1 MKNQESDFFRAMMCT
16 EISQQLPEYVQGR
29 LSADQRALIAEHVAR
44 CPTCAGEL
52 ADLQEFSQALRRQG
66 AVLLEDHLDAEVLVQ
81 YAWNQEALGPH
92 LRYQVER
99 HLALCD
105 TCRLEHKVLLRVN
118 ESLPMA
124 QVPVAPEV
132 LPAHPEL
139 VERNV
144 GMMAPLR
151 TGIRFLTVSGPRWHT
166 LALAAVVLVAIS
178 AMLTMYLL
186 RQQPPAEIYRG
197 GREATDVEARF
208 PLGQISMPPDILSWK
223 PVPGAR
229 VYRVSLYNSTMER
242 VWQSQQ
248 VTSTSVQLP
257 ADVLEGLS
265 PGQRYFW
272 QVTVNLNRGQVIK
285 SRVFEFTL
293 K

>member
-1 MKNQESDFFRAMMCT
+1 
-16 EISQQLPEYVQGR
+16 
-29 LSADQRALIAEHVAR
+29 
-44 CPTCAGEL
+44 
-52 ADLQEFSQALRRQG
+52 
-66 AVLLEDHLDAEVLVQ
+66 
-81 YAWNQEALGPH
+81 
-92 LRYQVER
+92 
-99 HLALCD
+99 
-105 TCRLEHKVLLRVN
+105 
-118 ESLPMA
+118 
-124 QVPVAPEV
+124 
-132 LPAHPEL
+132 
-139 VERNV
+139 
-144 GMMAPLR
+144 MMAPLR